1 MYNISTTKEVIYMAS
16 IVYQIDKKTGAK
28 YAFESVSYWC
38 IWRNPVAAFAAVSG
52 HGAERVAGFL
62 EV

>member
-1 MYNISTTKEVIYMAS
+1 MKRSYTHRKHRKAKKDSGNIFTLDTSMLGK
-16 IVYQIDKKTGAK
+16 
-28 YAFESVSYWC
+28 C
-38 IWRNPVAAFAAVSG
+38 IRRIPVAAFAAVSG

>member
-1 MYNISTTKEVIYMAS
+1 MAS

-28 YAFESVSYWC
+28 YAFESVSYWAFESVSYWC

>member
-1 MYNISTTKEVIYMAS
+1 MNLT
-16 IVYQIDKKTGAK
+16 QNDRLN
-28 YAFESVSYWC
+28 C

>member
-1 MYNISTTKEVIYMAS
+1 MAS